1 MPPALENLRLYIPNP
16 IRNGQKYEVSS
27 LIIPG
32 KKSPMALRRVLKY
45 LIRSILP
52 GVNQNVLHDYILL
65 AEETVLINNISYYKE
80 LRLILDSAEE
90 GMLISHAVD
99 AVNGLI
105 TEQLLKLNGYK
116 ERMSLIF

>member
-1 MPPALENLRLYIPNP
+1 
-16 IRNGQKYEVSS
+16 VSC

-32 KKSPMALRRVLKY
+32 EKSPLALRRVLKY

-52 GVNQNVLHDYILL
+52 GVNQDILHDYILL

-90 GMLISHAVD
+90 GMLIPHAVD
-99 AVNGLI
+99 TVNDLI
-105 TEQLLKLNGYK
+105 TEQLHKLNGYK